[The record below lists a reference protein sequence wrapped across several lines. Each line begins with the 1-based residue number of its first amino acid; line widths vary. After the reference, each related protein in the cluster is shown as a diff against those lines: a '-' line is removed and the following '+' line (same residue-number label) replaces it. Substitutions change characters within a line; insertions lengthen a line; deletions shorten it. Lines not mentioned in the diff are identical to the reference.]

1 MLIETVLKGQSIQK
15 ETWKSRLVSMKKF
28 MRFEKDIYIY
38 IYKIDFSLTIVLQV
52 KNTTNYVIS
61 LFKTTLY

>member
-52 KNTTNYVIS
+52 KNTTN
-61 LFKTTLY
+61 